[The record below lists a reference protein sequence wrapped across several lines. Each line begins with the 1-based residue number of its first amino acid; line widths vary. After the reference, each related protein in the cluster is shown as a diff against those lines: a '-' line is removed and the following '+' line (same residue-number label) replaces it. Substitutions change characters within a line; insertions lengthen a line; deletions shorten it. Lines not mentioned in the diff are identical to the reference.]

1 MASKRVAVLD
11 IGSSS
16 VTVLVGE
23 RGVNNTFK
31 ITGKGVSDYA
41 GFENGQFIEPDMVKM
56 AIALAIANAEGAS
69 GEKITELFVGVP
81 GEFSTFVTKECN
93 LPFFRQRK
101 ITQND
106 VDQLYYN
113 GNNFKSPTHTVI
125 NNSPIYFTLEDGRRV
140 IDPVGLIASKLSGL
154 ISFCLADNNF
164 LDFIEGI
171 LESLGVKQSF
181 YISACLAECLHM
193 FEPEIRDRY
202 VLLVD
207 CGYITTNVMLSRGD
221 GILYLSNFSMGGGY
235 ITADLS
241 QCLKISFNVA
251 ESLKHK
257 AVITWNADPKETYE
271 VQNKE
276 FVCSFNAKDTNQII
290 RDRIDLIAKY
300 IEKALSNCTFDFPE
314 YIPLYLTGGG
324 LNYLK
329 GVKDALSKRLGR
341 RVELVKPNIPHISR
355 PDTSSEIGLLDV
367 AIFVSEGQ
375 LNLIS
380 ISK

>member
-1 MASKRVAVLD
+1 MANKSVAVLD

-31 ITGKGVSDYA
+31 IIGKGVSDYA

-56 AIALAIANAEGAS
+56 AISLAIANAEKTS
-69 GEKITELFVGVP
+69 GYKITELFVGVP
-81 GEFSTFVTKECN
+81 GEFSNFICKECSIS
-93 LPFFRQRK
+93 FSRQKR
-101 ITQND
+101 ITEND
-106 VDQLYYN
+106 IDQLYYN
-113 GNNFKSPTHTVI
+113 GNTFRTPTHTVI
-125 NNSPIYFTLEDGRRV
+125 NNTPIYFTLEDGRRV
-140 IDPVGLIASKLSGL
+140 IDPVGAVASRLSGL
-154 ISFCLADNNF
+154 VSFCLADNNF
-164 LDFIEGI
+164 LDFIEQI
-171 LESLGVKQSF
+171 LESIGIKQSY
-181 YISACLAECLHM
+181 YISSCLAECLHL

-202 VLLVD
+202 VLFVD
-207 CGYITTNVMLSRGD
+207 CGYITTNVMLVRGD
-221 GILYLSNFSMGGGY
+221 GILYLANFSMGGGY

-241 QCLKISFNVA
+241 QSLKISFNVA
-251 ESLKHK
+251 ENLKHK
-257 AVITWNADPKETYE
+257 AVITWNADTNDTYE

-276 FVCSFNAKDTNQII
+276 FMMSVSAKDTNQII

-300 IEKALSNCTFDFPE
+300 IEKSLANCAYDFPE

-329 GVKDALSKRLGR
+329 GIKDCLSKRLGR
-341 RVELVKPNIPHISR
+341 RVELTKPNVPHISR

-367 AIFVSEGQ
+367 AIDIV
-375 LNLIS
+375 NRKINIIA